1 MTVEPVRPANSKE
14 IPIIDICDLKVGDLD
29 ARRAVS
35 ANIVRAAENSG
46 FFYVVNHGIS
56 ETLVDQLLHLSG
68 EFFAVAEADKLKLG
82 LANSPCF
89 RGYLPLDSLGSDPKL
104 RRYLEAFQIGE
115 EHEPEGEYEAM
126 MYGPNQWP
134 EKPTELQTVMCAYHL
149 EMHALSERLQRAFA
163 LGIGFDEEFFLQ
175 FYLKPLNQL
184 RLLHYPPQPEDA
196 DEGVIGAQAHTD
208 AAAFT
213 ILLQDQ
219 NGGLEVE
226 TPLGEWVSATP
237 LRDSFVVN
245 IGDFLRNWTNG
256 QFLSVKHR
264 VVNHTRSDR
273 YSIPYFLDPDLST
286 VVAPLDIFTSDINP
300 PRFEPLHTGKYLCE
314 RFDSIWPR
322 MDV

>member
-1 MTVEPVRPANSKE
+1 MSVKPVRHANPEE
-14 IPIIDICDLKVGDLD
+14 IPVIDISDLD
-29 ARRAVS
+29 AGNRDARAGVS
-35 ANIVRAAENSG
+35 ADIVSAAENTG
-46 FFYVVNHGIS
+46 FFYVVNHGVS
-56 ETLVDQLLHLSG
+56 GALVENLLRLSAS
-68 EFFAVAEADKLKLG
+68 FFDEAEADKLTLG
-82 LANSPCF
+82 LRNSACF
-89 RGYLPLDSLGSDPKL
+89 RGYLPLDSRGSDPKL

-115 EHEPEGEYEAM
+115 EHEPEGAQEAM

-134 EKPTELQTVMCAYHL
+134 EKPAELRSVMSAYHR
-149 EMHALSERLQRAFA
+149 EMRALSDRLQKAFA

-175 FYLKPLNQL
+175 FYQKPLNQL

-226 TPLGEWVSATP
+226 TPSGEWVSATP
-237 LRDSFVVN
+237 LRESLVVN

-256 QFLSVKHR
+256 RFLSVKHR

>member
-1 MTVEPVRPANSKE
+1 MTAEPVRPANSNE
-14 IPIIDICDLKVGDLD
+14 IPVIDICGLTDSNRDT
-29 ARRAVS
+29 REAVS
-35 ANIVRAAENSG
+35 ADIVSAAENAG

-56 ETLVDQLLHLSG
+56 ETLVDQLLDLSG
-68 EFFAVAEADKLKLG
+68 EFFANSEADKLKLD
-82 LANSPCF
+82 LANSSCF
-89 RGYLPLDSLGSDPKL
+89 RGFLPLDSHGSNPKL

-134 EKPTELQTVMCAYHL
+134 QKPAELRTVMSEYHL
-149 EMHALSERLQRAFA
+149 EMHALSDRLQRAFA

-175 FYLKPLNQL
+175 FYQKPLNQL

-226 TPLGEWVSATP
+226 TPFGEWVSATP
-237 LRDSFVVN
+237 LRGSFVVN

-264 VVNHTRSDR
+264 VVNHTRADR

-286 VVAPLDIFTSDINP
+286 VVAPLDTFTSDNNP
-300 PRFEPLHTGKYLCE
+300 PRFEPLCTGKYLCE

-322 MDV
+322 MKV